1 MVEDDDTGENGRKRW
16 YALCRRRIHSG
27 HCTYLTAWF
36 GELSTGTSTLP
47 EPFTGHAAHREVSAV
62 HVGGPA
68 WSDPGG
74 VVATGLEVAVV
85 ASNHRRSLN
94 ARHKQ
99 ILAVLNSAAEPLSTS
114 AIRRE
119 ANQGRATQLV
129 AEQVYRSLCG
139 LYSRGYI
146 QRLTKDGTSEI
157 YWAVCRS

>member
-1 MVEDDDTGENGRKRW
+1 MVVSD
-16 YALCRRRIHSG
+16 RR
-27 HCTYLTAWF
+27 C
-36 GELSTGTSTLP
+36 
-47 EPFTGHAAHREVSAV
+47 
-62 HVGGPA
+62 
-68 WSDPGG
+68 
-74 VVATGLEVAVV
+74 
-85 ASNHRRSLN
+85 SLN

-114 AIRRE
+114 AIRRQ
-119 ANQGRATQLV
+119 ANQDCATQLV